1 MNEKPTY
8 PIGVD
13 IAILTE
19 KNRRFLVFRSN
30 EKQERCEKNRRN
42 KKEFALVLS
51 FSRNTLIFQIT
62 FYNTRGVRSQKST

>member
-1 MNEKPTY
+1 MNEKPAY

-19 KNRRFLVFRSN
+19 KNRRFFDRMK
-30 EKQERCEKNRRN
+30 KQERCEKNRRN

>member
-1 MNEKPTY
+1 MNERPAY

-62 FYNTRGVRSQKST
+62 FYNTRGGRSQKST